1 MFSGACGEG
10 SPMKRSATHSSK
22 DASGNGEF
30 EEVVIAAAIAFAIV
44 AVVAQLSGAV
54 TTILN

>member
-1 MFSGACGEG
+1 
-10 SPMKRSATHSSK
+10 MKRSALCSSK
-22 DASGNGEF
+22 DASGNDALEHA
-30 EEVVIAAAIAFAIV
+30 VIAAAVAFAIV

>member
-1 MFSGACGEG
+1 
-10 SPMKRSATHSSK
+10 MKRSATHSGK
-22 DASGNGEF
+22 DASGNDALEHA
-30 EEVVIAAAIAFAIV
+30 VIAAAVAFAIV

>member
-1 MFSGACGEG
+1 
-10 SPMKRSATHSSK
+10 MKRLATHSSK

-30 EEVVIAAAIAFAIV
+30 GQVVIAAAIAFAFV

-54 TTILN
+54 TTTLN